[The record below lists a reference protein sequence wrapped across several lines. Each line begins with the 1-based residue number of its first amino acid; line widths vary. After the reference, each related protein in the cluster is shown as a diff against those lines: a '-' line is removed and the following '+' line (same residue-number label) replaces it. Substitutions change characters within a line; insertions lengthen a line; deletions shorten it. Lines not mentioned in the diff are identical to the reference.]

1 MVVPLAMS
9 VSGNDD
15 YQRAHGRR
23 EIPLQG
29 TDFFA
34 TLPSSPTQTHQGEDQ
49 ADQRQEPAFIHG
61 PVTRPGEE
69 ETAGE
74 IEESNSAM
82 ISP

>member
-34 TLPSSPTQTHQGEDQ
+34 TLP
-49 ADQRQEPAFIHG
+49 A
-61 PVTRPGEE
+61 PGD
-69 ETAGE
+69 TSGM
-74 IEESNSAM
+74 IEEKEIGSTRSGCE
-82 ISP
+82 P